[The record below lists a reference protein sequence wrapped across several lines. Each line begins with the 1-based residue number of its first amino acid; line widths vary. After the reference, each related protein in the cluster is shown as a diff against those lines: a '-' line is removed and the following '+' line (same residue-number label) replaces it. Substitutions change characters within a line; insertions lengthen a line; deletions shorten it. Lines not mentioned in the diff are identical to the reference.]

1 MKEIKYTARGLT
13 NSNNEYVT
21 IDSEDMCYL
30 MNQVIRTMASYSE
43 LTATSNGAG
52 IVCNRDKELFGK
64 RGKTAIAPG
73 RENTRLSILGGVV
86 NNYFTKDDRFKNDIS
101 LGQLP
106 YIVTVLNECCDNFGY
121 EPIVFRNQLFD
132 FGK

>member
-21 IDSEDMCYL
+21 IDAEDMCYL

-121 EPIVFRNQLFD
+121 EPVVFRNQLFD